1 MAGRKRKNLRKK
13 FRYFFIN
20 SELHKILRVSR
31 PEDLVFAWNYKQ
43 GKRVAYV
50 LSDSRLHMQRAYS
63 VKEVGEIFDRDYLS
77 ILRYINNK
85 NINPPQKTYVIED
98 PTRLGRY
105 YFSKDD
111 IYSLHDYLLTVNRG
125 RPRFD
130 GVMNKTDA
138 PSRRELDAILN
149 NDTVLYVKGADGQ
162 FIPMWKQPEW

>member
-1 MAGRKRKNLRKK
+1 MVKQKRKRTPKTLKHFYLNDDLHRTLKVN
-13 FRYFFIN
+13 R
-20 SELHKILRVSR
+20 SEDILI
-31 PEDLVFAWNYKQ
+31 AWNYPQ